1 MLEEN
6 AYPYLI
12 KLVHFT
18 HHVKALT
25 YGMLLMKKFKH
36 FETPLQDETFVKLY
50 PTDIINI
57 QTLNVP

>member
-18 HHVKALT
+18 RHVKALP
-25 YGMLLMKKFKH
+25 YVMLLMKKIKH

-50 PTDIINI
+50 STDIINI